1 MKRKIL
7 VPRISSWL
15 GMSLALLTA
24 ASLLTARQTQAQ
36 TQAQAAAPSRHAQ
49 AWHNTLPS
57 RLISAHVS
65 DGVLTVDGMVGKI
78 DLNYQIDRT
87 GFLYFFEPG
96 VGTAVVSLS
105 PLAGAEKISDGIN
118 GVRLAFTVEGH
129 SFELSGARPL
139 LSRHKNKQKADIYV
153 RLDTATVALSRFP
166 QMGYGNTTESPYA
179 WPLSAPEPVTSV
191 KYVVTPPPMPRNLL
205 PRTEDTAYALPSS
218 GR

>member
-1 MKRKIL
+1 
-7 VPRISSWL
+7 
-15 GMSLALLTA
+15 MSLALLTA

-36 TQAQAAAPSRHAQ
+36 AQTQTQAQAAAPSRHVQ
-49 AWHNTLPS
+49 TWHNTLPS

>member
-1 MKRKIL
+1 MKRRTL
-7 VPRISSWL
+7 APRISSWL

-24 ASLLTARQTQAQ
+24 ASLLTARQASAQ
-36 TQAQAAAPSRHAQ
+36 TQAAAPSRHAQ

-57 RLISAHVS
+57 HLISAHVS

-105 PLAGAEKISDGIN
+105 PLAGAEKVSDGID
-118 GVRLAFTVEGH
+118 GVRLAFTIEGH

-139 LSRHKNKQKADIYV
+139 LSRRKNKQKADIYV

-166 QMGYGNTTESPYA
+166 QMGYGNTTESPYV

-191 KYVVTPPPMPRNLL
+191 RYVVTPPPMPRNLL
-205 PRTEDTAYALPSS
+205 PRTEDTAYAIPASA
-218 GR
+218 R